1 MVRRGE
7 ASWPRLGLIRVA
19 EQLEARGVLPVA
31 FVVVAAAVLDLLP
44 LRERYAVSRSGWH
57 AQPELQA

>member
-1 MVRRGE
+1 M
-7 ASWPRLGLIRVA
+7 IRVA